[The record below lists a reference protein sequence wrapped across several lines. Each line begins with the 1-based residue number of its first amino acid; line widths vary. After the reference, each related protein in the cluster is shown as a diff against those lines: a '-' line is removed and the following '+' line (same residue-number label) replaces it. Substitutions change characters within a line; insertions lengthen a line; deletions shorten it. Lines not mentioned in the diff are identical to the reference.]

1 MQNVDLFYLG
11 YLGPINPS
19 IGTIPTNK
27 MISDLH
33 SIRKSDLIYVNVRLD
48 KMVPIIYLIHI
59 CAAFDTIYQ
68 LIIMKKLNVH
78 KILEIQLYLQP
89 DQMNVVVLFWYLVK
103 GDASVRNCTVAF
115 TWEQSRLQCTK
126 TTLPCITGH

>member
-1 MQNVDLFYLG
+1 MLTKVNTKLILEISICGNVDLFYLG

-27 MISDLH
+27 MISELH

-59 CAAFDTIYQ
+59 CAALNTI
-68 LIIMKKLNVH
+68 
-78 KILEIQLYLQP
+78 
-89 DQMNVVVLFWYLVK
+89 
-103 GDASVRNCTVAF
+103 
-115 TWEQSRLQCTK
+115 
-126 TTLPCITGH
+126 